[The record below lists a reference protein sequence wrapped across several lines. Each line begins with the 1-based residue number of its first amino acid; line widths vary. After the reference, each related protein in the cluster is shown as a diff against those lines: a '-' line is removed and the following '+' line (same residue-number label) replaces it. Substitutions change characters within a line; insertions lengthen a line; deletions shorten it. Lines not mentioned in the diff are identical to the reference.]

1 MIPMIYKGIVRGATI
16 ELEEPLPYHEG
27 QPVRVAV
34 EPLEEQAV
42 RGSALLI
49 RQVMHSPPH
58 LRDEDV
64 AALERAIEKDKL
76 PVRHQGVFDLED
88 GT

>member
-27 QPVRVAV
+27 QPVRVSV
-34 EPLEEQAV
+34 EPLEEQAP

-49 RQVMHSPPH
+49 RQAMRRPPH
-58 LRDEDV
+58 LREEDV
-64 AALERAIEKDKL
+64 AALERTIEENKL
-76 PVRHQGVFDLED
+76 PVRQQGAFDLE
-88 GT
+88 GGA